1 MELIV
6 KNLKILSFVITLA
19 TFSVLISMERP
30 AIESENI
37 PKVETIVRV
46 ETKKEEQVARPTSS
60 NVDIANLG
68 DFGKLPDDVILNIA
82 LNLLNQ
88 TDPRKAYKDFVNLSK
103 TNKYINQLLNAA
115 ASERDLGPKIK
126 KIKEE
131 ARGLID
137 DIANMKKHF
146 DIKALKKLAV
156 TSSNIHNEE
165 AHSAVDT
172 ASVYWLKYNLK
183 KLNLDTKELTHLL
196 YIAMTSMNKAKQDQV
211 LDFKKAS
218 KYLEIIKMLIDGGAD
233 VDFTSVNMSLLYSSF
248 IWGFKDTVAKI
259 LLENGAVVD
268 ARTSDL
274 ASKNP
279 QIKKFIEDNKKEK
292 SQSGKQEE

>member
-137 DIANMKKHF
+137 DIANMKKYF

-165 AHSAVDT
+165 ALSAVDT

-183 KLNLDTKELTHLL
+183 KLNLDTYELTHLL
-196 YIAMTSMNKAKQDQV
+196 SIAMTSMNKAKQDQV

-233 VDFTSVNMSLLYSSF
+233 VDFASVNMSLLFRSF
-248 IWGFKDTVAKI
+248 LWGLQNVSKI
-259 LLENGAVVD
+259 LLENGTVVD
-268 ARTSDL
+268 NRTSDL

-279 QIKKFIEDNKKEK
+279 QIKEFIEKYQKPK